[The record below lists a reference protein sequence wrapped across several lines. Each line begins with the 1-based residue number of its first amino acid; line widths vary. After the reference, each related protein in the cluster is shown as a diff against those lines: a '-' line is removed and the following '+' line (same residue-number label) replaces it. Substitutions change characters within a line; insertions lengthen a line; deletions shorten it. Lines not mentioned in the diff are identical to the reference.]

1 MNWTSRMGRSLAFF
15 STCIL
20 VLAIAGPSF
29 AVAGNLLSNPGFE
42 SGLGGW
48 NSWGGTLSA
57 QSPHS
62 GSSCL
67 LITQTK
73 PSWAGTD
80 QLVAVGEGAVRATLS
95 GWMRTQGVVKGKEN
109 WEKARFVL
117 NFKDA
122 NGTMVGGYQA
132 STAEAVGDTEWTRYE
147 KSYTV
152 PAGTTQVEVQ
162 MALGN
167 CAGSVWFDD
176 MELLVE
182 GADGKSLVRQKLSG
196 PMDEG
201 EWYELSAPA
210 PGEAGHW
217 ADWSSLLDG
226 PAGKHGFLEVTPEGT
241 FRFQDGTPA
250 RFWGTNL
257 VAGAALPTKE
267 EAERTALRLSKMG
280 CNLVRLHHMD
290 ASWFRPNIFGNGSTT
305 RELNEASLERLDHLV
320 AALKAK
326 GIYIFLDL
334 LVHRDFLPADG
345 VTDRPPDM
353 GGKQVGFFDPKLIEL
368 QKEYATQ
375 LLTHVNPHTGKAYK
389 DEPAIV
395 GSEFINESTIF
406 MHFGTDILT
415 PPYRAKLEAL
425 WKTSPYNK
433 GGALAVF
440 EQDWSA
446 GGRLKMKVP
455 GDGEGT
461 LRFLSGL
468 EEGYF
473 KVMRDHLRKLGVRYP
488 LSGSNMSVPILA
500 DMRANA
506 KLDFVA
512 MNNYWDH
519 PQIWKINNDW
529 SRVLYAPFD
538 NKAQLR
544 AFQENTLSALSQY
557 RAKGKPFVITEWNDC
572 FPNEHRLAGVP
583 VLAAYAALQGWD
595 ATLQFDF
602 DHTPMASTS
611 LAAFTLS
618 KDPGHLAQ
626 WVMAAPLFLRGDV
639 KRAPGEVV
647 ESLGPSKVFQVPSY
661 SDLLARNP
669 GLPFVTRVS
678 KAYEDKDVPEPDTSA
693 YKAFQDEAKGTI
705 RSETGELLLDH
716 RSGVLTI
723 DTPLNQGMVGF
734 LKGRVID
741 LPAFKAEVGNSYA
754 SLFLVSR
761 DGKPLLSS
769 RSLYLVVGAPVKQ
782 KGLAYQEARKALE
795 TVGGTPLLAQV
806 VKGRVTFKNIPP
818 GAKAT
823 LRPLSTGGT
832 PGKPLALSAN
842 SFRLEEGRSMVYELE
857 VEALKA
863 QPSPK

>member
-1 MNWTSRMGRSLAFF
+1 MSRRIPKVGGTLPILLA
-15 STCIL
+15 C
-20 VLAIAGPSF
+20 VLLSVVPGASRA
-29 AVAGNLLSNPGFE
+29 AEGNLLSNPGFE

-57 QSPHS
+57 QGPHA

-73 PSWAGTD
+73 PSWAGID
-80 QLVAVGEGAVRATLS
+80 QLVAVGEGASRAVLS
-95 GWMRTQGVVKGKEN
+95 GWMRTQAVVKGKEN

-117 NFKDA
+117 NFKDT

-132 STAEAVGDTEWTRYE
+132 SAAEAMGDTEWTRYE
-147 KSYTV
+147 KSYSV
-152 PAGTTQVEVQ
+152 PTGATQVEVQ

-167 CAGSVWFDD
+167 CAGSAWFDD
-176 MELLVE
+176 MELRVE
-182 GADGKSLVRQKLSG
+182 GPDGKALVRQKLSG

-201 EWYELSAPA
+201 DWYELKPPA

-280 CNLVRLHHMD
+280 CNLIRLHHMD
-290 ASWFRPNIFGNGSTT
+290 ASWFRPNIFGNGPTT
-305 RELNEASLERLDHLV
+305 RQLDEASLQRLDDLV

-375 LLTHVNPHTGKAYK
+375 LLGHVNPHTGKAYK

-425 WKTSPYNK
+425 WNASPYK
-433 GGALAVF
+433 GRPLAVF

-455 GDGEGT
+455 GDGEAT

-468 EEGYF
+468 EERYF
-473 KVMRDHLRKLGVRYP
+473 RTMRDHLRKLGVKYP

-506 KLDFVA
+506 GLDFVA

-529 SRVLYAPFD
+529 SRILSAPFD

-544 AFQENTLSALSQY
+544 AFQENTISALSQY

-572 FPNEHRLAGVP
+572 FPNEHRMAGVP
-583 VLAAYAALQGWD
+583 ILAAYAALQGWD
-595 ATLQFDF
+595 ANLQFDF
-602 DHTPMASTS
+602 DHAPMASTS

-618 KDPGHLAQ
+618 KNPDHLAQ

-639 KRAPGEVV
+639 RRAPGEVV
-647 ESLGPSKVFQVPSY
+647 ERLGPSKVFQVPSY
-661 SDLLARNP
+661 SDLLSKDP

-678 KAYEDKDVPEPDTSA
+678 KVYEDKDVPEPDASA
-693 YKAFQDEAKGTI
+693 YKAFQDETKGTI

-716 RSGVLTI
+716 KSGRLTI
-723 DTPLNQGMVGF
+723 DSPLNQGVVGF
-734 LKGRVID
+734 LKGHPID
-741 LPAFKAEVGNSYA
+741 LPSFKAEVANSYA

-761 DGKPLLSS
+761 DGKPLLTS
-769 RSLYLVVGAPVKQ
+769 RSLYLVAAVPVKH
-782 KGLAYQEARKALE
+782 KGQVYNEARKALE
-795 TVGGTPLLAQV
+795 AVGSPPLLAQV
-806 VKGRVTFKNIPP
+806 LKGQVTFKNVPP
-818 GAKAT
+818 GGKVT

-832 PGKPLALSAN
+832 AGGPIPLSGN
-842 SFRLEEGRSMVYELE
+842 TFRLEDGRSMVYEVK